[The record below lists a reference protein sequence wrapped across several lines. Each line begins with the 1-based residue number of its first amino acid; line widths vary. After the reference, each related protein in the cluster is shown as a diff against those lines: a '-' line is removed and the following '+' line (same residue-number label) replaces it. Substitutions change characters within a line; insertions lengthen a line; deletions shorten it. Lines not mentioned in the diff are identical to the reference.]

1 MNYLRVLSILVI
13 RCLPAILAIGVM
25 ITILSFYLGYTL
37 YTAEVVWIIYYFC
50 QLTGLWI
57 LSKTFKFCIYHQLII
72 YYLFI
77 TYSIMSVDIYIGIP
91 ISAVV
96 LQRLLLALSGI
107 TLIAVI
113 ITYLKYGDRKI
124 SQKDKLTD

>member
-37 YTAEVVWIIYYFC
+37 YTAGVVWII
-50 QLTGLWI
+50 
-57 LSKTFKFCIYHQLII
+57 FKFCIYHQLII

-113 ITYLKYGDRKI
+113 ITHLKYGDRKI

>member
-1 MNYLRVLSILVI
+1 
-13 RCLPAILAIGVM
+13 
-25 ITILSFYLGYTL
+25 
-37 YTAEVVWIIYYFC
+37 
-50 QLTGLWI
+50 
-57 LSKTFKFCIYHQLII
+57 
-72 YYLFI
+72 
-77 TYSIMSVDIYIGIP
+77 MSVNIYIGIP

>member
-37 YTAEVVWIIYYFC
+37 YTAEVVWIVYYFC
-50 QLTGLWI
+50 QLLGLWI
-57 LSKTFKFCIYHQLII
+57 LSKTFKFCVYHQLII

-77 TYSIMSVDIYIGIP
+77 TYGIMNIDIYIGIP

>member
-1 MNYLRVLSILVI
+1 MKIWKILCIAVVKYI
-13 RCLPAILAIGVM
+13 PIILALCVL
-25 ITILSFYLGYTL
+25 ITIILYFWMEGLFIADLLWGVFYLL
-37 YTAEVVWIIYYFC
+37 
-50 QLTGLWI
+50 QLVAFLI

-72 YYLFI
+72 YYLLLVFGFLGF
-77 TYSIMSVDIYIGIP
+77 DYIVGVP
-91 ISAVV
+91 LDARVF
-96 LQRLLLALSGI
+96 RKLLLALSGI

>member
-1 MNYLRVLSILVI
+1 MKIWKILCIAVVKYI
-13 RCLPAILAIGVM
+13 PIILALCVL
-25 ITILSFYLGYTL
+25 ITIILYFWMEGLFIADLLWGVFYLL
-37 YTAEVVWIIYYFC
+37 
-50 QLTGLWI
+50 QLVAFLI

-72 YYLFI
+72 YYLLLVFGFLGF
-77 TYSIMSVDIYIGIP
+77 DYIVGVP
-91 ISAVV
+91 LDTRVFHK
-96 LQRLLLALSGI
+96 LLLALSGI